1 MTETRAARAE
11 RVLDRL
17 GVRLGSDGL
26 PDVDVGR
33 TLAYAAVPD
42 WIDAD
47 GGRAGLD
54 GDRITEPDGFAGV
67 VYDVPAFGVTV
78 LVFDAWVVCPDAPDR
93 EVAVAALTAA
103 VTKLAGAPIEAS
115 EPDVEV
121 RTVPLTAGPDGEW
134 DLTSTDGPETPLA
147 AEADEADPDDDSG
160 TLEGTDTDETDA
172 DEADTSD
179 ERVAADDDV
188 GTGVGVTP
196 PPCSGCG
203 RVPDGWER
211 YCPRCGVDL
220 KPERCGACDEPLA
233 RWMLY
238 CPACGADATEPR

>member
-1 MTETRAARAE
+1 M
-11 RVLDRL
+11 
-17 GVRLGSDGL
+17 

-42 WIDAD
+42 WIDVDDA
-47 GGRAGLD
+47 RTGLD
-54 GDRITEPDGFAGV
+54 DARVTEPGGFAGV

-115 EPDVEV
+115 ELDVEV
-121 RTVPLTAGPDGEW
+121 RAVPLTVGPDGEW
-134 DLTSTDGPETPLA
+134 DPTLIDIDGPETPLA
-147 AEADEADPDDDSG
+147 TGADETDPDGDSG
-160 TLEGTDTDETDA
+160 TAGDTDTDETDA
-172 DEADTSD
+172 ADEHG
-179 ERVAADDDV
+179 ERVAAD
-188 GTGVGVTP
+188 GEAGAGVGVTP
-196 PPCSGCG
+196 APCSGCG

-220 KPERCGACDEPLA
+220 KPERCGACDGPLA